1 MTQPA
6 EHFGREYLLVLGET
20 YGIRGWTI
28 RGEKLCAAGSS
39 YFWGPGVN
47 VAQHSEAYPAC
58 WSPYFVTMHSFGGYP
73 MGWEFHSWNL
83 HKKPKPHTEAPVE
96 GCTCGFYAY
105 NSPDGLTLGSVKGIV
120 RITGRTL
127 IGTKGYRFEKGEIVC
142 LLDPTA
148 GPDQD
153 TVPWRRDALR
163 VIRKNYPDIPIAS
176 SEDEMLKLFPLNTGE
191 TE

>member
-20 YGIRGWTI
+20 YGIRGWAI
-28 RGEKLCAAGSS
+28 RGEKLSAACSS
-39 YFWGPGVN
+39 YIWEPGIN
-47 VAQHSEAYPAC
+47 TAYCSDEYPKF
-58 WSPYFVTMHSFGGYP
+58 WSPYYLKMVPAGHWFP
-73 MGWEFHSWNL
+73 DWEFHSWNL
-83 HKKPKPHTEAPVE
+83 HKKPKPHAGAPVE
-96 GCTCGFYAY
+96 GCNCGFYAF
-105 NSPDGLTLGSVKGIV
+105 NNPDGMTMGAVKGIV
-120 RITGRTL
+120 RITGKTL

-163 VIRKNYPDIPIAS
+163 VIRKNYPDIPIAG
-176 SEDEMLKLFPLNTGE
+176 SEDEMLKLFPLNAEDHG
-191 TE
+191 